1 MANTKLTR
9 SNSGAGDSR
18 KKMTWSFWIKRSKLG
33 ATQYLYN
40 QYYSSDQY
48 NSGILFQSD
57 DSIRFWD
64 YGGSSND
71 LDLQTTRLFR
81 DTNAWYHLVFA
92 IDTTQGTAANR
103 VKLYVNGVQETVF
116 DVATYPSQDHQLRM
130 GEGGS
135 SHQQQIGFQ
144 GFGSTY
150 QSYFDGVMSH
160 VHYIDGTQY
169 AASDFGSQDATT
181 GEWKINTSPSVT
193 YGTNGFFIL
202 KDGNSVTDS
211 SSNSNAFSVGA
222 GTLTKTEDCPSNVFA
237 TLNPLAGST
246 DATFIAGN
254 TTAYFGTA
262 SSRSILTSTLG
273 AVSGKYYWECKIGG
287 NVSPNNATLGVG
299 LSSSYTA
306 DSNPVGYKSDSWGY
320 KGWDGTVFNNSSSVG
335 GTWSTFG
342 DGDIIGV
349 AVNLDNE
356 QGGLNKLYFSKNGVW
371 QNGADPS
378 NFTSVTGVVGITK
391 PENGDTGFLF
401 AQFGDGGSSAT
412 PRFEVNFGNGY
423 FQQTAVATNSGNG
436 YAGAEGKSIFN
447 YQPPTG
453 FTALSTKGLNL

>member
-1 MANTKLTR
+1 MANTYLTR
-9 SNSGAGDSR
+9 TNSSPTNAKKYTWSSWNKIDSGGWYPFFSTTHQGGHSYIGFGASGSSFGVIEHGDSAGTLYYLSTSSIQR
-18 KKMTWSFWIKRSKLG
+18 DTSGWYHVVVQFDSTQSTASDRIKIYINNVLQTSFGNSDYPSQNLDSWFVDATTIEIGRRSQG
-33 ATQYLYN
+33 SG
-40 QYYSSDQY
+40 QYYS
-48 NSGILFQSD
+48 GLI
-57 DSIRFWD
+57 
-64 YGGSSND
+64 
-71 LDLQTTRLFR
+71 
-81 DTNAWYHLVFA
+81 
-92 IDTTQGTAANR
+92 
-103 VKLYVNGVQETVF
+103 
-116 DVATYPSQDHQLRM
+116 
-130 GEGGS
+130 
-135 SHQQQIGFQ
+135 SHAHF
-144 GFGSTY
+144 
-150 QSYFDGVMSH
+150 
-160 VHYIDGTQY
+160 IDGTVY
-169 AASDFGSQDATT
+169 APSTFGETDSTT
-181 GEWKINTSPSVT
+181 GEWKIKTDPAISTAN
-193 YGTNGFFIL
+193 YGNNGFWMF
-202 KDGNSVTDS
+202 KDNNSLNDNSGNG
-211 SSNSNAFSVGA
+211 NNFSLGG
-222 GTLTKTEDCPSNVFA
+222 GTLTKTEDNPSNVFA

-412 PRFEVNFGNGY
+412 PRFEVNFGNGF
-423 FQQTAVATNSGNG
+423 FQQTAVSSAGTNASGIG
-436 YAGAEGKSIFN
+436 IFE
-447 YQPPTG
+447 YDVPTG
-453 FTALSTKGLNL
+453 FTALSTKGLNT

>member
-1 MANTKLTR
+1 MANTYLQRTVSSAGNRKTFTYSAWVKR
-9 SNSGAGDSR
+9 CSVDSTHYIVTQGADSSNNWTIVFDGANR
-18 KKMTWSFWIKRSKLG
+18 LQTWNYVGGF
-33 ATQYLYN
+33 
-40 QYYSSDQY
+40 QY
-48 NSGILFQSD
+48 NLK
-57 DSIRFWD
+57 
-64 YGGSSND
+64 
-71 LDLQTTRLFR
+71 LTRLFR
-81 DTNAWYHLVFA
+81 DTNAWYHIVLAV
-92 IDTTQGTAANR
+92 DTTQATASDR
-103 VKLYVNGVQETVF
+103 VKIYVNGVQQTSFVSGE
-116 DVATYPSQDHQLRM
+116 DTYPSQNTDMYVNSTSGTFRI
-130 GEGGS
+130 GYYTSGGS
-135 SHQQQIGFQ
+135 
-144 GFGSTY
+144 
-150 QSYFDGVMSH
+150 YFNGVMSH
-160 VHYIDGTQY
+160 VHFCDGT
-169 AASDFGSQDATT
+169 ALAPTVFGSTDSTT
-181 GEWKINTSPSVT
+181 GEWKINTSPSFT
-193 YGTNGFFIL
+193 PGTNGFTVL
-202 KDGNSVTDS
+202 KDGNTITDQS
-211 SSNSNAFSVGA
+211 ANSNNFTVGG
-222 GTLTKTEDCPSNVFA
+222 GTLTKTEDNPSNVFA

-412 PRFEVNFGNGY
+412 PRFEVNFGNGF
-423 FQQTAVATNSGNG
+423 FQQTAVSSAGTNASGIG
-436 YAGAEGKSIFN
+436 IFE
-447 YQPPTG
+447 YDVPTG

>member
-1 MANTKLTR
+1 MASTYLTR
-9 SNSGAGDSR
+9 TNSSPTNPKKYTWSSWNKIDSGGWYPFFSTTHQGGHSYIGFGASGSSFGVIEHGDSAGTLYYLSTSSIQR
-18 KKMTWSFWIKRSKLG
+18 DTSGWYHVVVQFDSTQSTASDRIKIYINNVLQTSFGNSDYPSQNLDSWFVDATTIEIGRRSQG
-33 ATQYLYN
+33 SG
-40 QYYSSDQY
+40 QYYS
-48 NSGILFQSD
+48 GLI
-57 DSIRFWD
+57 
-64 YGGSSND
+64 
-71 LDLQTTRLFR
+71 
-81 DTNAWYHLVFA
+81 
-92 IDTTQGTAANR
+92 
-103 VKLYVNGVQETVF
+103 
-116 DVATYPSQDHQLRM
+116 
-130 GEGGS
+130 
-135 SHQQQIGFQ
+135 SHAHF
-144 GFGSTY
+144 
-150 QSYFDGVMSH
+150 
-160 VHYIDGTQY
+160 IDGTVY
-169 AASDFGSQDATT
+169 APSTFGETDSTT
-181 GEWKINTSPSVT
+181 GEWKIKTDPGISTAN
-193 YGTNGFFIL
+193 YGNNGFWMF
-202 KDGNSVTDS
+202 KDNNSLNDNSGNG
-211 SSNSNAFSVGA
+211 NNFSLGG
-222 GTLTKTEDCPSNVFA
+222 GTLTKTEDNPSNVFA

-412 PRFEVNFGNGY
+412 PRFEVNFGNGF
-423 FQQTAVATNSGNG
+423 FQQTAVSSAGTNASGIG
-436 YAGAEGKSIFN
+436 IFE
-447 YQPPTG
+447 YDVPTG

>member
-1 MANTKLTR
+1 MANTYLTR
-9 SNSGAGDSR
+9 TNSSPTNAKKYTWSSWNKIDSGGWYPFFSTTHQGGHSYIGFGASGSSFGVIEHGDSAGTLYYLSTSSIQR
-18 KKMTWSFWIKRSKLG
+18 DTSGWYHVVVQFDSTQSTASDRIKIYINNVLQTSFGNSDYPSQNLDSWFVDATTIEIGRRSQG
-33 ATQYLYN
+33 SG
-40 QYYSSDQY
+40 QYYS
-48 NSGILFQSD
+48 GLI
-57 DSIRFWD
+57 
-64 YGGSSND
+64 
-71 LDLQTTRLFR
+71 
-81 DTNAWYHLVFA
+81 
-92 IDTTQGTAANR
+92 
-103 VKLYVNGVQETVF
+103 
-116 DVATYPSQDHQLRM
+116 
-130 GEGGS
+130 
-135 SHQQQIGFQ
+135 SHAHF
-144 GFGSTY
+144 
-150 QSYFDGVMSH
+150 
-160 VHYIDGTQY
+160 IDGTIY
-169 AASDFGSQDATT
+169 APSTFGETDSTT
-181 GEWKINTSPSVT
+181 GEWKINSNPGISTAN
-193 YGTNGFFIL
+193 YGNNGFWMF
-202 KDGNSVTDS
+202 KDNNSLNDNSGNG
-211 SSNSNAFSVGA
+211 NNFSLGG
-222 GTLTKTEDCPSNVFA
+222 GTLTKTEDNPSNVFA

-412 PRFEVNFGNGY
+412 PRFEVNFGNGF
-423 FQQTAVATNSGNG
+423 FQQTAVSSAGTNASGIG
-436 YAGAEGKSIFN
+436 IFE
-447 YQPPTG
+447 YDVPTG

>member
-1 MANTKLTR
+1 MANTYLTR
-9 SNSGAGDSR
+9 TNSSPTNAKKYTWSSWNKIDSGGWYPFFSTTHQGGHSYIGFGASGSSFGVIEHGDSAGTLYYLSTSSIQR
-18 KKMTWSFWIKRSKLG
+18 DTSGWYHVVVQFDSTQSTASDRIKIYINNVLQTSFGNSDYPSQNLDSWFVDATTIEIGRRSQG
-33 ATQYLYN
+33 SG
-40 QYYSSDQY
+40 QYYS
-48 NSGILFQSD
+48 GLI
-57 DSIRFWD
+57 
-64 YGGSSND
+64 
-71 LDLQTTRLFR
+71 
-81 DTNAWYHLVFA
+81 
-92 IDTTQGTAANR
+92 
-103 VKLYVNGVQETVF
+103 
-116 DVATYPSQDHQLRM
+116 
-130 GEGGS
+130 
-135 SHQQQIGFQ
+135 SHAHF
-144 GFGSTY
+144 
-150 QSYFDGVMSH
+150 
-160 VHYIDGTQY
+160 IDGTVY
-169 AASDFGSQDATT
+169 APSTFGETDSTT
-181 GEWKINTSPSVT
+181 GEWKIKTDPGISTAN
-193 YGTNGFFIL
+193 YGNNGFWMF
-202 KDGNSVTDS
+202 KDNNSLNDNSGNG
-211 SSNSNAFSVGA
+211 NNFSLGG
-222 GTLTKTEDCPSNVFA
+222 GTLTKTEDNPSNVFA

-273 AVSGKYYWECKIGG
+273 AVSGKYYWECNIGG

-412 PRFEVNFGNGY
+412 PRFEVNFGNGF
-423 FQQTAVATNSGNG
+423 FQQTAVSSAGTNASGIG
-436 YAGAEGKSIFN
+436 IFE
-447 YQPPTG
+447 YDVPTG